1 MRSLI
6 FLIIYVIFSLNFAS
20 ARPLVAD
27 LSLRQIDITSS
38 FKGTEILLFGARN
51 EAGDIVVV
59 VRGPDQSYVMRKKRR
74 FGPIW
79 ANKDKAI
86 IRNVESYNSFAS
98 SRPIKELRNDRL
110 IKALNIGV
118 ENILINVETK
128 KSKNIKRFREA
139 FLKDREN
146 RGLYFPQITQVEFI
160 GNTLFRTIIKFPDN
174 IPRGTYTAEIY
185 LFSDGQLI
193 GFQSTPL
200 QVKKQGFDAFIYKAA
215 YEHSLLYGIMAVI
228 MAIFAGWLAGTL
240 FRKV

>member
-1 MRSLI
+1 MRLLI
-6 FLIIYVIFSLNFAS
+6 PLLICFLLSFNIAI

-59 VRGPDQSYVMRKKRR
+59 VRGPDQSYVMRKKRK

-86 IRNVESYNSFAS
+86 IKNVQSYNSSAS
-98 SRPIKELRNDRL
+98 SRALKELRNDRL
-110 IKALNIGV
+110 IQALSIGV
-118 ENILINVETK
+118 NNINIDVETK
-128 KSKNIKRFREA
+128 KVKNIARFREA
-139 FLKDREN
+139 FLQDREQ
-146 RGLYFPQITQVEFI
+146 RGLYFPEVGEVQFI

-174 IPRGTYTAEIY
+174 IPRGTYTAEVY
-185 LFSDGQLI
+185 LFSDGQLS

-200 QVKKQGFDAFIYKAA
+200 QVKKKGFDAFIYNAA
-215 YEHSLLYGIMAVI
+215 YEHSLLYGISAVL
-228 MAIFAGWLAGTL
+228 MAIFAGWIAGTL